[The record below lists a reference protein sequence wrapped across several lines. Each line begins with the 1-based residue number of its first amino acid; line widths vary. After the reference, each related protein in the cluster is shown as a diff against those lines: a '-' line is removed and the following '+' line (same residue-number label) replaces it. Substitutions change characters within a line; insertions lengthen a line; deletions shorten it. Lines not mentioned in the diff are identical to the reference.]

1 MVRPPPGL
9 GDYFC
14 NFRTATARSHKRGN
28 RPSPAKQR
36 QDAQRSSAYKP
47 MGTVLAS
54 AIKSILVGREGVLND
69 THTACSTAGSV
80 RGRHRDLYPLPLLGF
95 WPEDV
100 RVPGTCMEA
109 ALSIANACILSL
121 NALWCD
127 VKVARV
133 LPPRNRPTAPQ
144 QEVHN
149 HVVNRTARLLSRLSQ
164 HQDQGFPWCGMF
176 NRFEQ
181 ARQPRYE
188 ELRGDAVDLP
198 QKAATCDPLVHLP
211 FGLREAVSHPATI
224 FPDQADGIPSD
235 MGSEQATDRREY
247 IALVVRG
254 LQCGKLRLRRDVRG
268 IAPVFAAQ
276 KAEGRQRKIW
286 NGSRLSQLAVKPP
299 KPERLAS
306 PSVFL
311 DMHVRQTEAL
321 FYSKRDA
328 ETFFDVLQVP
338 LELQTWFGQEA
349 VHAAELCSAGKWT
362 LLERARSSCGPW
374 GSAGHLL

>member
-1 MVRPPPGL
+1 
-9 GDYFC
+9 
-14 NFRTATARSHKRGN
+14 
-28 RPSPAKQR
+28 
-36 QDAQRSSAYKP
+36 

-54 AIKSILVGREGVLND
+54 AIKSILVSREGVLND

-127 VKVARV
+127 FKVARV

-164 HQDQGFPWCGMF
+164 HQDQGFPWCGIF

-276 KAEGRQRKIW
+276 KAEDRQRKIW

-338 LELQTWFGQEA
+338 LELQTWFGKEA